1 MGSLDLTVQVAHRS
15 ELGYVRTR
23 NEDASFVQ
31 PLGDGAY
38 LLGVADGMG
47 GHPAGDVA
55 SKVAVA
61 TILGA
66 AATLAD
72 VPEGG
77 EHWLTDVLL
86 TAHEAVLSTAAAEP
100 AYEGMGTT
108 AVIAIVQPDRAQL
121 AHVGDSRAYL
131 IRAGSAQQLTQDHNR
146 HGYLTQ
152 ALGVP
157 RPIVADSQTVALQ
170 PGDRLLICT
179 DGLSGLV
186 SNAGIA
192 AQADTHDAAD
202 SVDRLVDAAL
212 AAGGYDNVTAVLI
225 AV

>member
-1 MGSLDLTVQVAHRS
+1 VQVAHRS

-23 NEDASFVQ
+23 NEDASLVL
-31 PLGDGAY
+31 PLGTDAF
-38 LLGVADGMG
+38 LVAVADGMG

-61 TILGA
+61 TILEA
-66 AATLAD
+66 AKNVPASPEDSERWLSETLEA
-72 VPEGG
+72 
-77 EHWLTDVLL
+77 
-86 TAHEAVLSTAAAEP
+86 AHHAVLSTAVAEP

-108 AVIAIVQPDRAQL
+108 GVIAIVRPDQTQL

-131 IRAGSAQQLTQDHNR
+131 IHAGVARQLTQDHNR

-157 RPIVADSQTVALQ
+157 RPIVPDSQTVEMLA
-170 PGDRLLICT
+170 GDRLLLCT

-186 SNAGIA
+186 SAAAIA
-192 AQADTHDAAD
+192 ALADGRDAAE

-212 AAGGYDNVTAVLI
+212 AAGGYDNVTAVLV